1 MKKPDLV
8 KVTWTTPE
16 IAAWPYFHF
25 LATLPEGWV
34 KLKGADYPDRS
45 AKHEGSI
52 IIVHRSE
59 LKEIE
64 VIG

>member
-1 MKKPDLV
+1 MKNPDLV
-8 KVTWTTPE
+8 KVTWASIE
-16 IAAWPYFHF
+16 FGEWPYFHF
-25 LATLPEGWV
+25 LETFEGGWV
-34 KLKGADYPDRS
+34 KLKGANYPDGS
-45 AKHEGSI
+45 AKHDGSI

>member
-8 KVTWTTPE
+8 KVTWTEPG
-16 IAAWPYFHF
+16 IAPWPYFHF
-25 LATLPEGWV
+25 LETFEGGWV
-34 KLKGADYPDRS
+34 KLKGANFPDGS
-45 AKHEGSI
+45 AKHDGSI